1 MIPAGQSDINVRS
14 GVTEGFRLDRSTSLW
29 IAIIGFSLL
38 GATALYSCVPHIRED
53 ISVKALAAAGDDAAP
68 SGWATIQVDGQR
80 LVVTGTP
87 PDAQRAD
94 VLVRRLAKIDGVIE
108 VDDQFA
114 APARTAITDVDPAGD
129 SMAGAVPSIAQDSA
143 IADRIPVSGPGAT
156 DGAIVAE
163 GFTAPPPGSP
173 ADEIASTVPADVA
186 QPDPPSPI
194 PVEAVTTPAAVDPI
208 IQAAEAGPGRPLLS
222 EPLARCQRDIDA
234 LLTGSASFFTSASS
248 DITADALPV
257 VDQVA
262 AVLAQCNARAEI
274 AGHTDNSGRT
284 RPNQRLSQARADAIR
299 AHLIVRGVPETQISA
314 IGFGEERPIVSNRTP
329 EGRRQN
335 RRIEVRIV
343 DGQISSPS
351 TAPTGTRS

>member
-1 MIPAGQSDINVRS
+1 
-14 GVTEGFRLDRSTSLW
+14 LDRSTSLW

-38 GATALYSCVPHIRED
+38 GASALYSCVPHIRED
-53 ISVKALAAAGDDAAP
+53 ISAKALDAAGDDAAP

-87 PDAQRAD
+87 PDAERAD
-94 VLVRRLAKIDGVIE
+94 VLVRRLARIDGVIE

-114 APARTAITDVDPAGD
+114 EPARTGSPDVDQHDDLTA
-129 SMAGAVPSIAQDSA
+129 SSVPSVAQDVA
-143 IADRIPVSGPGAT
+143 AADRIPVSESGAT
-156 DGAIVAE
+156 DPASAAE
-163 GFTAPPPGSP
+163 GFTAAQPGSP
-173 ADEIASTVPADVA
+173 EEVTASVDPTELAEPDLQPQTPA
-186 QPDPPSPI
+186 
-194 PVEAVTTPAAVDPI
+194 AVLTTPPAVDPI

-222 EPLARCQRDIDA
+222 EPLSRCQRDIDA

-262 AVLAQCNARAEI
+262 ALLTQCNARAEI

-299 AHLIVRGVPETQISA
+299 AHLIVRGVPEAQVSA

-343 DGQISSPS
+343 DGEMSSPS
-351 TAPTGTRS
+351 TASTGSRS

>member
-1 MIPAGQSDINVRS
+1 M
-14 GVTEGFRLDRSTSLW
+14 DRSTSLW

-53 ISVKALAAAGDDAAP
+53 ISARALDAAGDDAAP
-68 SGWATIQVDGQR
+68 SGWASIQVDGQR

-94 VLVRRLAKIDGVIE
+94 VLVRKLARIDGVIE
-108 VDDQFA
+108 VDDQFSE
-114 APARTAITDVDPAGD
+114 PARSGSPEVDQEADQEAVQDGESTA
-129 SMAGAVPSIAQDSA
+129 SLVPSVAEDSA
-143 IADRIPVSGPGAT
+143 SADRIPPVSGPGAPG
-156 DGAIVAE
+156 DSSASDR
-163 GFTAPPPGSP
+163 FTATQPGSP
-173 ADEIASTVPADVA
+173 GNEIASVVPADVA
-186 QPDPPSPI
+186 EPDLQPPI
-194 PVEAVTTPAAVDPI
+194 PAEAVTTPTAVDPI

-222 EPLARCQRDIDA
+222 EPLSRCQREIDA

-262 AVLAQCNARAEI
+262 ALLAQCNARAEV

-284 RPNQRLSQARADAIR
+284 RPNQQLSQARADAIR
-299 AHLIVRGVPETQISA
+299 AHLIVRGVPETQVSS

>member
-1 MIPAGQSDINVRS
+1 M
-14 GVTEGFRLDRSTSLW
+14 EGFRLDRSTSLW

-53 ISVKALAAAGDDAAP
+53 ISARALDAAGDDAAP
-68 SGWATIQVDGQR
+68 SGWASIQVDGQR

-94 VLVRRLAKIDGVIE
+94 VLVRKLARIDGVIE
-108 VDDQFA
+108 VDDQFSR
-114 APARTAITDVDPAGD
+114 PARTGSPEVDQEADQDGE
-129 SMAGAVPSIAQDSA
+129 STASSVPSVAEDSA
-143 IADRIPVSGPGAT
+143 SADRIPPVSGPGAT
-156 DGAIVAE
+156 DDSSASD
-163 GFTAPPPGSP
+163 GFTGTQPSSPGN
-173 ADEIASTVPADVA
+173 EIASVVPADVA
-186 QPDPPSPI
+186 EPDRQLPI
-194 PVEAVTTPAAVDPI
+194 PAETGTTPPAVDPI

-222 EPLARCQRDIDA
+222 EPLSRCQREIDA

-262 AVLAQCNARAEI
+262 ALLAQCNARAEV

-284 RPNQRLSQARADAIR
+284 RPNQQLSQARADAIR
-299 AHLIVRGVPETQISA
+299 VHLIVRGVPETQVSA

-351 TAPTGTRS
+351 TAPTGNRS

>member
-1 MIPAGQSDINVRS
+1 M
-14 GVTEGFRLDRSTSLW
+14 DRSTSLW

-53 ISVKALAAAGDDAAP
+53 ISAKALAAAGTEAAP
-68 SGWATIQVDGQR
+68 SGWASIQVDGQR
-80 LVVTGTP
+80 LVLTGTP
-87 PDAQRAD
+87 PNASRASL
-94 VLVRRLAKIDGVIE
+94 LVQKLSAVDGVIE
-108 VDDQFA
+108 VEDQFSDPRDVESSASDLDGDSKTGFDQLPVASTEKVSSEKVAPTNSPGIGVASSEA
-114 APARTAITDVDPAGD
+114 ADVVTAEPQLTAPGESERSPPVVNPIVDPIVVAPTEG
-129 SMAGAVPSIAQDSA
+129 VP
-143 IADRIPVSGPGAT
+143 
-156 DGAIVAE
+156 IVV
-163 GFTAPPPGSP
+163 AP
-173 ADEIASTVPADVA
+173 I
-186 QPDPPSPI
+186 
-194 PVEAVTTPAAVDPI
+194 AVDPI
-208 IQAAEAGPGRPLLS
+208 IAAAEAGPGRPLLS

-248 DITADALPV
+248 DITADALPI

-262 AVLAQCNARAEI
+262 GLLAQCNARAEI

-299 AHLIVRGVPETQISA
+299 AHLIVSGVPETQLSS

-343 DGQISSPS
+343 DGPVSNHLA
-351 TAPTGTRS
+351 APTGNRS